1 VWNFKNSKE
10 VISVSRED
18 LAKLV
23 GTASES
29 VIRVLSDFREEGI
42 IDVISGKIKVKHP
55 EKLEKVIR
63 WSVAR

>member
-1 VWNFKNSKE
+1 
-10 VISVSRED
+10 VSRED

-42 IDVISGKIKVKHP
+42 IDVISGKSRSSIPKSW
-55 EKLEKVIR
+55 R
-63 WSVAR
+63 R